1 MTINKYFVFVP
12 QDVEQE
18 IENQLVSDQ
27 EAQRQALV
35 KQAQQEGGL

>member
-35 KQAQQEGGL
+35 KQAQQGGGL